1 MSIPIFKSE
10 IDLGLADQIAKSN
23 SIAYYTLAEKSKNTE
38 KFLTELKAIA
48 ATKNYSIELDGLYP
62 VDSVLVSTVWNKNDD
77 VLDKLECWM
86 ARNTPID
93 KPTNINHD
101 QRIIVGHMVNCT
113 VVDDNGNIINDS
125 TPVDELPDLYHIID
139 SAVIY
144 AKFDNQEMMELVSKL
159 INDIET
165 GKMYVSMECFFR
177 NFDYALQN
185 EDGSVTY
192 IERNESTAFLTKS
205 LRMYGGTGTYIGRKL
220 GRVLRGITFIGR
232 GYVEEPANPDS
243 IILSK
248 DNNSYRTLA
257 FVKEL
262 KSISGVCN
270 SNENG
275 ENEMSEELQNQVNE
289 LTGKLEAALA
299 QVNQL
304 TEQVNSLTSTKS
316 ELETEIVSLN
326 EKNTVLARENDGFK
340 VEKINMQRANVL
352 LSGGF
357 TPDEAQA
364 KITVFANLSDEQ
376 FEVIAQELV
385 EAKKSKSKDKDM
397 TGEDKTKCDTKA
409 SVDVL
414 ADVVPEQVVVPVA
427 DTATA
432 GVRQMFSE
440 ALLASKKK

>member
-1 MSIPIFKSE
+1 
-10 IDLGLADQIAKSN
+10 
-23 SIAYYTLAEKSKNTE
+23 
-38 KFLTELKAIA
+38 
-48 ATKNYSIELDGLYP
+48 
-62 VDSVLVSTVWNKNDD
+62 
-77 VLDKLECWM
+77 
-86 ARNTPID
+86 
-93 KPTNINHD
+93 
-101 QRIIVGHMVNCT
+101 
-113 VVDDNGNIINDS
+113 
-125 TPVDELPDLYHIID
+125 
-139 SAVIY
+139 
-144 AKFDNQEMMELVSKL
+144 
-159 INDIET
+159 
-165 GKMYVSMECFFR
+165 
-177 NFDYALQN
+177 
-185 EDGSVTY
+185 
-192 IERNESTAFLTKS
+192 
-205 LRMYGGTGTYIGRKL
+205 
-220 GRVLRGITFIGR
+220 
-232 GYVEEPANPDS
+232 
-243 IILSK
+243 
-248 DNNSYRTLA
+248 
-257 FVKEL
+257 
-262 KSISGVCN
+262 
-270 SNENG
+270 
-275 ENEMSEELQNQVNE
+275 MSEELQNQVNE